1 VEGVVEI
8 VNWEGSALF
17 GPGSEWFWS
26 MASFIVVIASLGGI
40 YRQLRAQGSANA
52 VQRIESLQG
61 QYDSERMAYA
71 RLALALDLKYE
82 ERSRHT
88 FEKARPL
95 LDFFANLDDL
105 HEAGYLSVAEIW
117 NSWGRSIQVWTALL
131 ASTVERQRELENAP
145 ELYDGS
151 RLLSALLAFG
161 AKRTTPPV
169 NLDAAK
175 LSEYLDYAI
184 ESNAAMLRFE
194 HEWKSGLIP
203 APPPADPAVVLGT

>member
-1 VEGVVEI
+1 
-8 VNWEGSALF
+8 
-17 GPGSEWFWS
+17 
-26 MASFIVVIASLGGI
+26 MASFVVVVVSLGGI
-40 YRQLRAQGSANA
+40 YSQLRAQGSANA

-61 QYDSERMAYA
+61 KYGSERMAYA

-82 ERSRHT
+82 ERSGHT

-117 NSWGRSIQVWTALL
+117 NSWGRAIQVWTALL
-131 ASTVERQRELENAP
+131 ASTVEHQRELENAP

-151 RLLSALLAFG
+151 RLLSAVRAFG
-161 AKRTTPPV
+161 AKRGTPPV
-169 NLDAAK
+169 SLDAAT

-194 HEWKSGLIP
+194 QEWKSGEIP
-203 APPPADPAVVLGT
+203 TPPPRATATGAARP